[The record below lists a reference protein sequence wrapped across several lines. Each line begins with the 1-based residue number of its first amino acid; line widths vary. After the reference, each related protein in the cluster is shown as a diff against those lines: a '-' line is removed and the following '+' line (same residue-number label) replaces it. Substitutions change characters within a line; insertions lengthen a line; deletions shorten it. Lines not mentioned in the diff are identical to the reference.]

1 VTVVWSATALGHLEA
16 IREYI
21 SQTSPF
27 YAERM
32 VQRILD
38 RAPQLAA
45 FPDSGRVVSEVGRS
59 DIREVIEGPYR
70 VIYRRTAERLEV
82 LAVVHGRQNRIEL
95 GPSLA
100 T

>member
-1 VTVVWSATALGHLEA
+1 VKVVWTATAIGQLAA

-27 YAERM
+27 YADRM

-45 FPDSGRVVSEVGRS
+45 FPDSGRMVPEVGRAE
-59 DIREVIEGPYR
+59 IREVIEGPYR
-70 VIYRRTAERLEV
+70 VIYQKTAERLEV
-82 LAVVHGRQNRIEL
+82 LSVIHGRQGKL
-95 GPSLA
+95 GIGRDS
-100 T
+100 